1 MNYDREFE
9 EFFGRNTKKMVD
21 AVLYPKHYENEK
33 MMMKL
38 AWDAALKLKD
48 REYSMP
54 EAGSG
59 VWVRKE

>member
-21 AVLYPKHYENEK
+21 AVLYPRHYENEK
-33 MMMKL
+33 KMMRL
-38 AWDAALKLKD
+38 AWDTALKLKD
-48 REYSMP
+48 SEYSIP

-59 VWVRKE
+59 IWVRKE